1 MRGIEGHWTLLAD
14 LAILSRLGQHIKST
28 FH

>member
-1 MRGIEGHWTLLAD
+1 MRGLEGHWTLLAD
-14 LAILSRLGQHIKST
+14 LAVLSRLGQHIKTT